1 LKDRCKTSFYAC
13 KRAHIIIHG
22 FTAEVEQGYAM
33 MVPAGGH
40 HHLINTGKLD
50 LKLHSLYSPPSH
62 QEGTVCHLRVYADVS
77 KLPFDG
83 VTTE

>member
-1 LKDRCKTSFYAC
+1 MQDQFLRVEKGGG
-13 KRAHIIIHG
+13 HIIIHG
-22 FTAEVEQGYAM
+22 ATTAVEQGYAI
-33 MVPAGGH
+33 MVPAGVN

-62 QEGTVCHLRVYADVS
+62 QEGTVCHLRVYVDVS

>member
-1 LKDRCKTSFYAC
+1 
-13 KRAHIIIHG
+13 
-22 FTAEVEQGYAM
+22 M

-62 QEGTVCHLRVYADVS
+62 QEGTVCPLRVYADVS